1 MPFRTRNT
9 NTVDILDA
17 AQTAALLPWTPLIE
31 TLEATM
37 LDYAA
42 GKILCPERQ
51 TLMPPGREGVM
62 LSMPSAA
69 ADVFCHKL
77 VTVYPGNAAHN
88 LPAIHG
94 VVTCGDAR
102 DGRTILSLDGPT
114 VTARRTAAVTF
125 VAIRRL
131 LPAPPRS
138 VLLIGT
144 GVQAQAHVEGLFTL
158 WPDIRVTA
166 QGRSVERERALRA
179 ATDSRV
185 ALSHEAVERGQ
196 QDATHDAVVIAT
208 TAREPVYDLPGRA
221 GALVVGLGA
230 FRPDMA
236 EIGPATLES
245 SALYVDDPHGAPSEA
260 GDLIQA
266 GIDWNRVRPLASALA
281 APPDSRVPVVCKTVG
296 CAAWDLAAC
305 RTALGFSGA
314 Q

>member
-1 MPFRTRNT
+1 M
-9 NTVDILDA
+9 DILNA
-17 AQTAALLPWTPLIE
+17 GQTASRLPWTPLIE

-42 GKILCPERQ
+42 GRILCPERQ
-51 TLMPPGREGVM
+51 ALTPPGREGVM

-77 VTVYPGNAAHN
+77 VTVYPGNATRN

-138 VLLIGT
+138 ALLIGT
-144 GVQAQAHVEGLFTL
+144 GVQARAHVEGLFAL
-158 WPDIRVTA
+158 WPDIRVTV
-166 QGRSVERERALRA
+166 QGRSVERESAFRA

-185 ALSHEAVERGQ
+185 VLSHEAVEPGQ
-196 QDATHDAVVIAT
+196 PDAAHDVVIIAT
-208 TAREPVYDLPGRA
+208 TAREPVYDLPGRV
-221 GALVVGLGA
+221 GVLVVGLGA

-245 SALYVDDPHGAPSEA
+245 SAIYVDDLHGAPSEA

-266 GIDWNRVRPLASALA
+266 GIDWNRVSPLASALD
-281 APPDSRVPVVCKTVG
+281 APPDSRVPIVCKTVG

-305 RTALGFSGA
+305 RTALGFSST